1 MEAEA
6 EAGAVMVS
14 EMVTE
19 VEEPVRAEGG
29 ASVAVVTAVGATAAE
44 GRAVA
49 ERVEV
54 EKVAEVAAEMAA
66 VEMVVE
72 ETGVVEMSE
81 VATAAEVTVV
91 LRAAA
96 RCVA

>member
-29 ASVAVVTAVGATAAE
+29 ASVAVVTAVGATAADGGGGDVGGFE
-44 GRAVA
+44 GGVSSSKMCSINCGSPLTLGSLDRFVA
-49 ERVEV
+49 H
-54 EKVAEVAAEMAA
+54 KH
-66 VEMVVE
+66 
-72 ETGVVEMSE
+72 
-81 VATAAEVTVV
+81 
-91 LRAAA
+91 LF
-96 RCVA
+96 

>member
-81 VATAAEVTVV
+81 VVTAAEVTVV
-91 LRAAA
+91 LRIVNASAS
-96 RCVA
+96 

>member
-29 ASVAVVTAVGATAAE
+29 ASLAVVTAVGATAAE
-44 GRAVA
+44 GWRW
-49 ERVEV
+49 RRWQRWRRRWR
-54 EKVAEVAAEMAA
+54 
-66 VEMVVE
+66 
-72 ETGVVEMSE
+72 
-81 VATAAEVTVV
+81 
-91 LRAAA
+91 LWRWW
-96 RCVA
+96 

>member
-81 VATAAEVTVV
+81 VVTAAEMTVY
-91 LRAAA
+91 LRAMKSSAL
-96 RCVA
+96 

>member
-66 VEMVVE
+66 GEMVVE

-81 VATAAEVTVV
+81 VVTAAEVTVY
-91 LRAAA
+91 LRAMKSSAL
-96 RCVA
+96 